1 MGSLFIAM
9 RSLAEILV
17 IAILCTTACKAE
29 ELNESINEVSSDRE
43 KKVLPVF
50 QVVKFPNDV
59 CKGSS
64 LNGTCYTSE
73 ECSTK
78 GGKNDGSCASGFGVC
93 CTFTLSCGK
102 SSSENSTYIVQSSV
116 TSLTSP
122 CTYTICPAAS
132 NICRIRFDFTTF
144 VLATAV
150 LGTTSSGAVPAA
162 GSLNGA
168 ALGDCTTDS
177 FYIGG
182 GIGGGT
188 PVICGTNTGYHM
200 IVDADPAG
208 SQCHK
213 AIFNVG
219 GTTTT
224 SRSWN
229 IRVTQYACGDYDNSG
244 WPGCLQYH
252 TGAAGNIAS
261 FGWPPTITVVTTSVT
276 HLSNQYYDICIRR
289 ASTYCYICYNAQIQ
303 GTTVISEATQTSFG
317 VSLSSEAAT
326 AESQIG
332 SDCSADWLDI
342 PIANTAANAA
352 ITTPTASAAITNV
365 SRFCGRALALGD
377 TIAPGIAI
385 SATVCTR
392 QTPFRVGVNFNS
404 AEVAGII
411 TATMATLIE
420 QGEAP
425 GGILGFKLS
434 YWQGA
439 C

>member
-29 ELNESINEVSSDRE
+29 EELNDSINEVSSDRE

-50 QVVKFPNDV
+50 QIVKFPNDI
-59 CKGSS
+59 CSGSS

-73 ECSTK
+73 ECSNK

-93 CTFTLSCGK
+93 CTFTLSCGG
-102 SSSENSTYIVQSSV
+102 SSSENQTYIVQSSV

-122 CTYTICPAAS
+122 CTYTICPTTS

-168 ALGDCTTDS
+168 AVGDCTTDS
-177 FYIGG
+177 MYIGG
-182 GIGGGT
+182 AMGGGT

-200 IVDADPAG
+200 IVDADPTGAT
-208 SQCHK
+208 CHK

-229 IRVTQYACGDYDNSG
+229 IRVTQYACGDYDSSG
-244 WPGCLQYH
+244 WPGCLQYY
-252 TGAAGNIAS
+252 TATANTVQN
-261 FGWPPTITVVTTSVT
+261 FGFSPTATTVTSTVT
-276 HLSNQYYDICIRR
+276 HLSEQKYDICIRR
-289 ASTYCYICYNAQIQ
+289 ASGYCYIYYSPTL
-303 GTTVISEATQTSFG
+303 GTDATDAAILQVSFG
-317 VSLSSEAAT
+317 LSLSSAAIILSDVGTSCTLDWLEIPGGDTQAIAAIAIAAAT
-326 AESQIG
+326 NS
-332 SDCSADWLDI
+332 
-342 PIANTAANAA
+342 N
-352 ITTPTASAAITNV
+352 
-365 SRFCGRALALGD
+365 RFCGRIFTVIDANAI
-377 TIAPGIAI
+377 TITI
-385 SATVCTR
+385 CTR
-392 QTPFRVGVNFNS
+392 QQPFRIGVNFDNT
-404 AEVAGII
+404 EVH
-411 TATMATLIE
+411 TAATADMAQLGE
-420 QGEAP
+420 QSRFP
-425 GGILGFKLS
+425 GGIIGFKLTYFQRS
-434 YWQGA
+434 

>member
-29 ELNESINEVSSDRE
+29 EVNDSITEVSSDRE

-50 QVVKFPNDV
+50 QVVKFPNDI
-59 CKGSS
+59 CSGSS

-73 ECSTK
+73 ECSSK
-78 GGKNDGSCASGFGVC
+78 GGKSDGSCASGFGVC
-93 CTFTLSCGK
+93 CTFSLSCGG
-102 SSSENSTYIVQSSV
+102 SSFENSTYIVQSSV

-122 CTYTICPAAS
+122 CTYTVCPTTS

-144 VLATAV
+144 VLHTAV

-168 ALGDCTTDS
+168 AIGDCTTDS
-177 FYIGG
+177 MYISGAM
-182 GIGGGT
+182 GGGT

-200 IVDADPAG
+200 IVDADPSG

-219 GTTTT
+219 ATTTT
-224 SRSWN
+224 SRKWN

-252 TGAAGNIAS
+252 TGTAGNIAS
-261 FGWPPTITVVTTSVT
+261 FGWPPTITTVTTSVT

-289 ASTYCYICYNAQIQ
+289 ASSYCYICYNAQIQ
-303 GTTVISEATQTSFG
+303 GTTAISEATQTSFG
-317 VSLSSEAAT
+317 VSISSEAAT

-332 SDCSADWLDI
+332 SDCSYDWLD
-342 PIANTAANAA
+342 T
-352 ITTPTASAAITNV
+352 S
-365 SRFCGRALALGD
+365 GKH
-377 TIAPGIAI
+377 I
-385 SATVCTR
+385 S
-392 QTPFRVGVNFNS
+392 
-404 AEVAGII
+404 
-411 TATMATLIE
+411 
-420 QGEAP
+420 
-425 GGILGFKLS
+425 
-434 YWQGA
+434 
-439 C
+439 

>member
-9 RSLAEILV
+9 RSLA
-17 IAILCTTACKAE
+17 ILCTTACKAE
-29 ELNESINEVSSDRE
+29 EHNESINEVSSDRE

-50 QVVKFPNDV
+50 QVVKFPNDI
-59 CKGSS
+59 CSGSS

-73 ECSTK
+73 ECSNK

-93 CTFTLSCGK
+93 CTFTMGCSG
-102 SSSENSTYIVQSSV
+102 SSSENSTYIVQSST

-122 CTYTICPAAS
+122 CTYTICPCSS

-150 LGTTSSGAVPAA
+150 LGTTSGGAVPAA

-168 ALGDCTTDS
+168 AVGDCTTDS
-177 FYIGG
+177 MYVSGAL
-182 GIGGGT
+182 GGGT

-213 AIFNVG
+213 AVFNVG

-252 TGAAGNIAS
+252 TGTAGNIAS
-261 FGWPPTITVVTTSVT
+261 FGFPPTITVVTTSVT
-276 HLSNQYYDICIRR
+276 HLQNQYYDVCIRR
-289 ASTYCYICYNAQIQ
+289 ASSYCYICYMAQIV
-303 GTTVISEATQTSFG
+303 GTAATTQATQTSFG
-317 VSLSSEAAT
+317 VSISAGTIASS
-326 AESQIG
+326 QVG
-332 SDCSADWLDI
+332 SDCSYDWLDI
-342 PIANTAANAA
+342 SLGNTLTNAA
-352 ITTPTASAAITNV
+352 ITTPTAAASITNV
-365 SRFCGRALALGD
+365 SRFCGRVLALGD
-377 TIAPGIAI
+377 AKAPGITASSTI
-385 SATVCTR
+385 CTR
-392 QTPFRVGVNFNS
+392 QEPFRIGVNFNS
-404 AEVAGII
+404 NELASII
-411 TATMATLIE
+411 TDAKASTIE
-420 QGEAP
+420 QGESPEESKA
-425 GGILGFKLS
+425 LS
-434 YWQGA
+434 FNIGKE
-439 C
+439 